1 MRVENEK
8 SIGNT
13 TECERVVQSMVNVK
27 KSFQSK
33 MESFQCFTS
42 QCDTKGFFLVFQFSF
57 YPSSWG
63 NCIVNAFT
71 TCHQFDAECTY
82 GSRDYMELEN
92 YGILCAAVFRVAYNN
107 VFLMAEPRINKPK
120 WTTGWSNNTS
130 AKEKQSKAK
139 EKKLKQKKKK

>member
-27 KSFQSK
+27 KSFNQKWNHFSASLPSVTQK
-33 MESFQCFTS
+33 V
-42 QCDTKGFFLVFQFSF
+42 FFLVFQFSF